1 MQNTS
6 SRAVGIRLLIPLVSL
21 LVLLGLSCSKIP
33 VQAATP
39 VEEPILFGFFD
50 RGGNRLLSLGP
61 TDAVFGWTEPQVVF
75 ATNQQRAALYDMLQ
89 QKSPGSSNRH
99 TAGNFDRLSGHR
111 LTIAGTGPAN
121 QSALLVS
128 NAFFADRRLPELA
141 EPTAGADDNDRRRM
155 ETLRQRPLQQIW
167 PLLQTANGVRLHLV
181 LFQPIGDQVLASLA
195 LVLPDRIL
203 WRDFPASYNPIST
216 WRVDDGGR
224 IEPQQFR
231 ILYLG
236 QKQQQWEIAYE
247 FIGAEGSNLEF
258 IREKQ
263 HQFESVSRA
272 SRYMA
277 PL

>member
-61 TDAVFGWTEPQVVF
+61 TDAVFDWTEPQVVF

-89 QKSPGSSNRH
+89 QKSPASNNRH
-99 TAGNFDRLSGHR
+99 TARNFDRLAGHR
-111 LTIAGTGPAN
+111 LIVTGTGPSN
-121 QSALLVS
+121 QSALLVNS
-128 NAFFADRRLPELA
+128 TFFADRSLAELA
-141 EPTAGADDNDRRRM
+141 EIDAENNAADRQRIELLRR
-155 ETLRQRPLQQIW
+155 RPLQQNW
-167 PLLQTANGVRLHLV
+167 LLLQTTIGIRLQLV
-181 LFQPIGDQVLASLA
+181 LFQPIGDQALAALA
-195 LVLPDRIL
+195 LILPDRIL
-203 WRDFPASYNPIST
+203 WRDFPASYNPTST
-216 WRVDDGGR
+216 WRVDDDGR
-224 IEPQQFR
+224 IGPQQFC

-236 QKQQQWEIAYE
+236 QRQQQWELAYE
-247 FIGAEGSNLEF
+247 FIGAEGSLLEF
-258 IREKQ
+258 IREQ
-263 HQFESVSRA
+263 QNRFESVSKA